1 MIKEKTLR
9 HGITVTSSVQST
21 IKSIFAD
28 ERKLKQV
35 LFNLLSNS
43 AKFTPEGGKIVVSL
57 REINQQWESRSNEHN
72 SLNCYNH
79 NNLNNK
85 IIEFSVTD
93 TGIGIEKKDQLRIF
107 APFEQV
113 DGSAT
118 RKYQGTG
125 LGLTLTKKLVELHG
139 GYISVESEGTNKG
152 STFRFGIPC

>member
-1 MIKEKTLR
+1 MIKEKALR
-9 HGITVTSSVQST
+9 HGIAIGTHVETT
-21 IKSIFAD
+21 IKSIVAD

-43 AKFTPEGGKIVVSL
+43 AKFTPEGGKIIVSL
-57 REINQQWESRSNEHN
+57 REVKEWSGEKINSQALEIMNR
-72 SLNCYNH
+72 NH
-79 NNLNNK
+79 AIRL
-85 IIEFSVTD
+85 IEFVVTD
-93 TGIGIEKKDQLRIF
+93 TGIGIEKKDQERIF
-107 APFEQV
+107 APFEQA

-139 GYISVESEGTNKG
+139 GYICVESEGINKG